1 MSNNKKRKQRGKE
14 EVGEEREGFL
24 SPNCRVVE
32 YLQPL
37 MSKELL
43 VKFPDNSDFDFNYSE
58 SSIWS
63 PLVPRIHNYGG
74 GFPSDSENRGER
86 PRKRMKV
93 KKMAVAGEVEAKTA
107 TSCNFSFGLTKMKKK
122 KRKEGI
128 MVDSVFSSNPVEG
141 SVSCAPLAT
150 KGWNKVLKA
159 ATKHFKRS
167 KTKTTKRRDPRV
179 RLSNY
184 LVKFPEEL

>member
-1 MSNNKKRKQRGKE
+1 MSNNKKRKQRGNE
-14 EVGEEREGFL
+14 EGGEEREGFL

-43 VKFPDNSDFDFNYSE
+43 VKFPDNSAFDFNYSE

-74 GFPSDSENRGER
+74 GLENR

-93 KKMAVAGEVEAKTA
+93 KKMVVAGEVEGKNA
-107 TSCNFSFGLTKMKKK
+107 TSCNFSFGLTKMKKM

-141 SVSCAPLAT
+141 SVTCVPLAT

-167 KTKTTKRRDPRV
+167 KTKMTKRRDSRV